1 MMCSMVTTKAPVS
14 REAIVVAR
22 RTSITFSTTALTSGL
37 PGMSTRRKMIPVF
50 SGAGRILKFARAP
63 VCSAIP
69 VIELAAFTVF
79 CISISAESLCSIKF
93 FSYFF
98 HNLLHFGMIT
108 SPNGCIFKKI
118 MKKTQKITERC

>member
-1 MMCSMVTTKAPVS
+1 MMCSIVTTKAPVS

-37 PGMSTRRKMIPVF
+37 PGISTRRKMIPVF

-69 VIELAAFTVF
+69 VIELAVLTVF
-79 CISISAESLCSIKF
+79 CISISFNLSVVSSFFVF
-93 FSYFF
+93 FS
-98 HNLLHFGMIT
+98 
-108 SPNGCIFKKI
+108 
-118 MKKTQKITERC
+118 